1 MNKLPESFRMF
12 KEQVETLKSG
22 GAISFKALKLL
33 FTSDVDYEICKRAL
47 QNFIKVAHY
56 DLRNPSN
63 PYILLVSDGFYI
75 VGVNSDGKLFCNM
88 VEGDRAISS
97 VDSNDIT
104 KESSFDHTLVLGY
117 DYDSTHITEEGAYRV
132 QGDLVLQAIPNDKDR
147 MLERMYRFTLSSLID
162 ALNHKT
168 SRELT
173 IRAIRLLSKLRLG
186 CRVEVLSNFGGF
198 DVPCSHP
205 KFYDSAVQYIVD
217 KIRDVPKK
225 YHEAGNVCVTYD
237 RGDILYFSVS
247 FHSDPD
253 YIRSLYNTHIQ
264 NVLKK
269 VVYQKKEKT
278 IIVGNHVIRA
288 LSYPTEAEIE
298 LPDLINGGTV
308 KFRVSFIANPENS
321 IITDEDIII
330 EHDEHPTT
338 RVTLESGKVYIIVPR
353 FTSVSVEDTIF
364 RNNYVLDKLENE
376 SYVWSV

>member
-12 KEQVETLKSG
+12 KEQVETLKSD
-22 GAISFKALKLL
+22 GAISFKALKSL
-33 FTSDVDYEICKRAL
+33 FTCDVDYEICKRAL
-47 QNFIKVAHY
+47 KYFIRVVHY

-75 VGVNSDGKLFCNM
+75 VGVNSDGKLFCNI
-88 VEGDRAISS
+88 VEGERAVSS
-97 VDSNDIT
+97 THSFVT
-104 KESSFDHTLVLGY
+104 VESTFDHTIVLGY

-132 QGDLVLQAIPNDKDR
+132 QGDLVLQAIPDDKDR

-168 SRELT
+168 SHELT
-173 IRAIRLLSKLRLG
+173 IRASRVLSKLRLG
-186 CRVEVLSNFGGF
+186 YRVETLTSLGVFNVL
-198 DVPCSHP
+198 CSHP
-205 KFYDSAVQYIVD
+205 KFYDSAIQYIVD
-217 KIRDVPKK
+217 RIRDIPKK
-225 YHEAGNVCVTYD
+225 YHEAGEVCVTYD
-237 RGDILYFSVS
+237 RGDILYLDVRFI
-247 FHSDPD
+247 SDPD
-253 YIRSLYNTHIQ
+253 YIHSLYNTHIQ

-278 IIVGNHVIRA
+278 MIVGNHVIRA
-288 LSYPTEAEIE
+288 FSYPTEAEIE
-298 LPDLINGGTV
+298 LPDFINGGTV